1 MFTSDMKL
9 RAIILEKTY
18 RKVTDFYNVDSLIKG
33 LKLKTLNNADNLIE
47 NYIDNERIQKLLAFQ
62 MLYIGIDP
70 KRLSIL
76 NYSYGRNDV
85 WCSLY

>member
-9 RAIILEKTY
+9 RAIIFEKTY

-47 NYIDNERIQKLLAFQ
+47 NYIDNERIQ
-62 MLYIGIDP
+62 
-70 KRLSIL
+70 
-76 NYSYGRNDV
+76 NY
-85 WCSLY
+85 